1 MPYIKQRDH
10 LLELAQR
17 NQLFRAPDGSF
28 SRTDFDREFR
38 HALEWAIE
46 EYEAPQPFPAH
57 GIWHDFIYHRAESSV
72 WKYCCKIST
81 RDSRWKYTN
90 S

>member
-57 GIWHDFIYHRAESSV
+57 GIWHDFIHHRAESSV
-72 WKYCCKIST
+72 
-81 RDSRWKYTN
+81 
-90 S
+90 